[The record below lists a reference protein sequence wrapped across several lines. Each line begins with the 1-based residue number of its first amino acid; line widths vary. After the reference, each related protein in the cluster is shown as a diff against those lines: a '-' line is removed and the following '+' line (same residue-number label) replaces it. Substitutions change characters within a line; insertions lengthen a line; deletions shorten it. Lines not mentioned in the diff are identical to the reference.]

1 MDDYDDGPP
10 VIVVAVLFAVL
21 IVALCIAALI
31 VGIVLDIDRIA
42 GAHSAPAVA
51 ARQTDVP
58 GVMAT
63 LVPTVTPYPT
73 MPAYPEPAEPYP
85 APLDTTALSLRRT
98 GPTSAEL
105 CAPAGVVWARS
116 GTAYIVA
123 YFDWPGGC
131 AEIGTHATYAGGDV
145 YCVQVSPSPP
155 AWVCTEPL
163 PGWRRA
169 TWLPVVVR

>member
-1 MDDYDDGPP
+1 MDGCRG
-10 VIVVAVLFAVL
+10 ILIGVLL
-21 IVALCIAALI
+21 MALAIGAALN
-31 VGIVLDIDRIA
+31 LARIA

-73 MPAYPEPAEPYP
+73 MPAYPAPAEPYP
-85 APLDTTALSLRRT
+85 APLSSTTALSLRRT

-105 CAPAGVVWARS
+105 CAPAGVVWARNGS
-116 GTAYIVA
+116 LYRVA
-123 YFDWPGGC
+123 YEAWPGGC
-131 AEIGTHATYAGGDV
+131 AEIGSHATFAGGDV
-145 YCVQVSPSPP
+145 YCVQTSPSPP
-155 AWVCTEPL
+155 AFVCTDPL
-163 PGWRRA
+163 PRWRRA